1 MLPCLKQQ
9 IVEENEDEIVA
20 GKSLCWIVFIM
31 SVCYL
36 DHLCILTQA
45 NFQLVKLG

>member
-20 GKSLCWIVFIM
+20 GKSLW
-31 SVCYL
+31 L
-36 DHLCILTQA
+36 DCFYYECVLFRSSMHFNTSKFSTC
-45 NFQLVKLG
+45 